1 MGQDDPRRTVPRTDR
16 LLALPAVAAARGRL
30 SEQVIRGVVAQHQDE
45 VRQGRLP
52 AESIEAAIE
61 RELEARRPS
70 TIRPVLNA
78 TGVIVHTNLG
88 RAPLS
93 AAAIEAIER
102 AARYAD
108 VELDLRSGKRGSRG
122 RGAVDALLEAC
133 PAAEAALVVNNGAAA
148 LLLAVTALSGEAE
161 IVVSRGE
168 LIEIGA
174 GFRLPELMQVFG
186 SRLREV
192 GATNRT
198 HPADYA
204 RVLGDATGCVLK
216 VHPSNFTISGFTS
229 GVDVAAL
236 RRLLDEHAAADR
248 RIPLVVD
255 LGSGLLE
262 PDPALPDEPDLTS
275 ALRAGADVVIASGD
289 KLLGGPQAGLL
300 LGRRDAIERLAK
312 HPLARAVRADKL
324 ALAAL
329 EATLRG
335 PGTPVRDA
343 LHADPARLHERTLVL
358 ATRLG
363 APVVPH
369 DGRVGGGGAPG
380 HPLPGWAIE
389 LPADYAER
397 LRLGEPAVLARV
409 HDGRCLVDLRCIPE
423 ASDGLLLDALIA
435 AKR

>member
-30 SEQVIRGVVAQHQDE
+30 SEQVIRSVVAQEQDE

-52 AESIEAAIE
+52 AEDVEAAIE
-61 RELEARRPS
+61 RELAATRPS

-108 VELDLRSGKRGSRG
+108 VELNLRTGKRGSRG

-174 GFRLPELMQVFG
+174 GFRLPELMEVFG

-204 RVLGDATGCVLK
+204 RVLGAATGCVLK

-229 GVDVAAL
+229 GVDVAQL
-236 RRLLDEHAAADR
+236 RRLLDDHAGH
-248 RIPLVVD
+248 IPLVVD
-255 LGSGLLE
+255 LGSGLLH
-262 PDPALPDEPDLTS
+262 PDPTLPDEPDLSS

-300 LGRRDAIERLAK
+300 LGRRDAIGRLAK

-335 PGTPVRDA
+335 PGTPVGYA
-343 LHADPARLHERTLVL
+343 LHADPARLHERTLAL
-358 ATRLG
+358 AARLD

-389 LPADYAER
+389 LPEDYAER

-409 HDGRCLVDLRCIPE
+409 HGGRCLVDLRCIPE
-423 ASDGLLLDALIA
+423 ASDDLLIGALIA

>member
-1 MGQDDPRRTVPRTDR
+1 MDDPRRGVPRTDR
-16 LLALPAVAAARGRL
+16 LLALPGVVDARSRLNEAAIRVVVTRQQQAVREGRL
-30 SEQVIRGVVAQHQDE
+30 AADD
-45 VRQGRLP
+45 
-52 AESIEAAIE
+52 IEAAIE
-61 RELEARRPS
+61 RELAATQPS

-93 AAAIEAIER
+93 ATAIAAIEQ
-102 AARYAD
+102 AARYSD
-108 VELDLRSGKRGSRG
+108 LELDLRSGKRGSRG

-148 LLLAVTALSGEAE
+148 LLLAVTALSGTSE

-174 GFRLPELMQVFG
+174 GFRLPELMEVFG

-229 GVDVAAL
+229 GVDVATL
-236 RRLLDEHAAADR
+236 RQLLDEHAGH
-248 RIPLVVD
+248 IPLVVD
-255 LGSGLLE
+255 LGSGLLH
-262 PDPALPDEPDLTS
+262 PDPTLPDEPDLSS

-289 KLLGGPQAGLL
+289 KLLGGPQAGLI
-300 LGRRDAIERLAK
+300 LGRREAIERLAR

-335 PGTPVRDA
+335 PGTPVMDA
-343 LHADPARLHERTLVL
+343 LHADPARLHERTLAL
-358 ATRLG
+358 ATRID

-380 HPLPGWAIE
+380 HRLPGWAIE

-423 ASDGLLLDALIA
+423 DADETLLAALIA
-435 AKR
+435 AAER